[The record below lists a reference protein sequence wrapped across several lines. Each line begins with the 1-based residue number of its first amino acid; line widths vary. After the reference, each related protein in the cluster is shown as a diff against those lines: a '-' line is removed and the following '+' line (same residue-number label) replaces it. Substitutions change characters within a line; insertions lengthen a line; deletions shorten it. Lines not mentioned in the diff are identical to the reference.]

1 VAVHTQDSPFNNN
14 KYRVAIDMTYQHSY
28 AHSIADPAAFWA
40 EQADHLAWYRKP
52 SLTLQENPDGTHQ
65 WFADGRLNSCY
76 LALDRQ
82 IELGR
87 GEQAALLYDSPVT
100 GVQQAFTFYQLR
112 DEVARL
118 AGLLRQLGVGKGDGV
133 IIYMPM
139 VPQAAMA
146 MLACARIG
154 AVHSV
159 VFGGFAANE
168 LALRI
173 DDARPALLLTAS
185 CGLEFDRVIEYKP
198 LVDRALQLA
207 SHQPRHVLVLQRP
220 QARAPLQSG
229 RDLDWQEALAGAEP
243 VPPVELAAADPL
255 YIMYTSGTTGKP
267 KGIVRENGGNA
278 VALCYAMR
286 HIYGMQ
292 AGDVWWGISDVGWV
306 VGHSLIVYGPLMSGC
321 TTVFYEGKPIR
332 TPDASAYWRVV
343 EQYKVNALFCAPT
356 AMRAIRKEDPDGELI
371 RNHDLSSLRQLFLA
385 GEKLDSSTHEWLE
398 RVTGKPVHDHWWQ
411 TETGWP
417 VTAPCVGLD
426 GSAAR
431 PGSSNRAVPGYHVR
445 VLDDDGHLLGPNHQG
460 AIVIALPLPP
470 GCSQTLW
477 GDHERYLQAYLRT
490 YPGYY
495 HTGDGGYL
503 DDEGFVYI
511 MGRTDDVINV
521 SGHRLSTGEMEDLVA
536 RHPAVAEC
544 AVIGV
549 HDEIKGQV
557 PLALVV
563 LKDGEGISE
572 GQLLV
577 ELVGRVREEIGALA
591 CFNRVRLVK
600 RLPKTRSGK
609 ILRAVLRKIADGQ
622 AYMPPSTLD
631 DPAVLGEIEAVL
643 ADLPRAG

>member
-1 VAVHTQDSPFNNN
+1 
-14 KYRVAIDMTYQHSY
+14 MTYQHSY

-40 EQADHLAWYRKP
+40 EQADHLAWYRRP
-52 SLTLQENPDGTHQ
+52 SLTLQENADGTHQ

-100 GVQQAFTFYQLR
+100 GVQQAFTYYQLR

-173 DDARPALLLTAS
+173 DDARPTLLLTAS

-207 SHQPRHVLVLQRP
+207 RHQPRHVLVLQRP
-220 QARAPLQSG
+220 QARAPLQPG

-445 VLDDDGHLLGPNHQG
+445 VLDDDGYLLGPNHQG

-577 ELVGRVREEIGALA
+577 ELVGSVREEIGALA

-622 AYMPPSTLD
+622 EYVPPSTLD
-631 DPAVLGEIEAVL
+631 DPAVLGEIEVVL

>member
-1 VAVHTQDSPFNNN
+1 
-14 KYRVAIDMTYQHSY
+14 MTYQHSY
-28 AHSIADPAAFWA
+28 AQSIADPAAFWA
-40 EQADHLAWYRKP
+40 EQAARLAWYRAP
-52 SLTLQENPDGTHQ
+52 SQTLQANPDGTHR
-65 WFADGRLNSCY
+65 WFADGTLNSCY
-76 LALDRQ
+76 LALDHQ
-82 IELGR
+82 IEQGR
-87 GEQAALLYDSPVT
+87 GDQLALVYDSPVT
-100 GVQQAFTFYQLR
+100 ATQRTFTYRQLH

-118 AGLLRQLGVGKGDGV
+118 AGLLRKLGVSKGDGV

-139 VPQAAMA
+139 VPEAAMA

-173 DDARPALLLTAS
+173 DDARPTLLLTAS

-198 LVDRALQLA
+198 LVDRAVQLA
-207 SHQPRHVLVLQRP
+207 RHQPRHVLVLQRP
-220 QARAPLQSG
+220 QVAATLQPG
-229 RDLDWQEALAGAEP
+229 RDLDWQQSLAGVEP
-243 VPPVELAAADPL
+243 VEPVALEAGDPL

-278 VALCYAMR
+278 VALRYAMQ

-332 TPDASAYWRVV
+332 TPDAGAYWRVV
-343 EQYKVNALFCAPT
+343 EQYRVNALFCAPT
-356 AMRAIRKEDPDGELI
+356 AMRAIRKEDPDGELLQ
-371 RNHDLSSLRQLFLA
+371 RHDLSSLRQLFLA
-385 GEKLDSSTHEWLE
+385 GEKLDSSTHAWLE
-398 RVTGKPVHDHWWQ
+398 QVSGKPVHDHWWQ

-417 VTAPCVGLD
+417 VTAPCVGLA
-426 GSAAR
+426 GSEAR
-431 PGSSNRAVPGYHVR
+431 PGSSNRAVPGYHVQ
-445 VLDDDGHLLGPNHQG
+445 VLDDEGHLLGPNHQG
-460 AIVIALPLPP
+460 SIVIALPLPP

-477 GDHERYLQAYLRT
+477 GDHERYLQAYLQT

-536 RHPAVAEC
+536 CHPAVAEC

-549 HDEIKGQV
+549 HDDIKGQV

-563 LKDGEGISE
+563 LKDGEGIAES
-572 GQLLV
+572 QLRV
-577 ELVGRVREEIGALA
+577 ELVGRVREAIGALA
-591 CFNRVRLVK
+591 CFNRVRVVK

-622 AYMPPSTLD
+622 AYTPPSTLD

-643 ADLPRAG
+643 ADLPRVG

>member
-1 VAVHTQDSPFNNN
+1 
-14 KYRVAIDMTYQHSY
+14 MTYQHSY
-28 AHSIADPAAFWA
+28 AHSITDPAAFWA
-40 EQADHLAWYRKP
+40 EQAEHLAWYRKP
-52 SLTLQENPDGTHQ
+52 TLTLQENPDGTHR

-87 GEQAALLYDSPVT
+87 GEQMALIYDSPVT
-100 GVQQAFTFYQLR
+100 GVQQAFTYNQLR

-118 AGLLRQLGVGKGDGV
+118 AGLLSQLGVGKGDGV

-173 DDARPALLLTAS
+173 DDARPTLLLTAS

-207 SHQPRHVLVLQRP
+207 RHQPRHVLVLQRP
-220 QARAPLQSG
+220 QASARLQPN
-229 RDLDWQEALAGAEP
+229 RDLDWQQALVNAEP
-243 VPPVELAAADPL
+243 VPAVELESADPL

-343 EQYKVNALFCAPT
+343 EQYGVNALFCAPT

-371 RNHDLSSLRQLFLA
+371 RRHDLSSLRQLFLA
-385 GEKLDSSTHEWLE
+385 GEKLDSSTHQWLE

-417 VTAPCVGLD
+417 VTAPCVGLE

-477 GDHERYLQAYLRT
+477 GDHERYLQAYLQT

-503 DDEGFVYI
+503 DDDGFVYI

-536 RHPAVAEC
+536 CHPAVAEC

-563 LKDGEGISE
+563 LKDGEGITE
-572 GQLLV
+572 AQLLV
-577 ELVGRVREEIGALA
+577 DLVGRVREAIGALA

-622 AYMPPSTLD
+622 AYVPPSTLD
-631 DPAVLGEIEAVL
+631 DPAVLKEIEAVL

>member
-1 VAVHTQDSPFNNN
+1 
-14 KYRVAIDMTYQHSY
+14 MTYQHSY

-52 SLTLQENPDGTHQ
+52 SLTLQENADGTHQ

-100 GVQQAFTFYQLR
+100 GVQQAFTYYQLR

-173 DDARPALLLTAS
+173 DDARPTLLLTAS

-207 SHQPRHVLVLQRP
+207 RHQPRHVLVLQRP
-220 QARAPLQSG
+220 QARAPLQPG
-229 RDLDWQEALAGAEP
+229 RDLDWQEALAGGEP

-445 VLDDDGHLLGPNHQG
+445 VLDDDGYLLGPNHQG

-577 ELVGRVREEIGALA
+577 ELVGSVREEIGALA

-622 AYMPPSTLD
+622 EYVPPSTLD
-631 DPAVLGEIEAVL
+631 DPAVLGEIEVVL

>member
-1 VAVHTQDSPFNNN
+1 MAVHTQYSPFNNN
-14 KYRVAIDMTYQHSY
+14 KYRVAINMTYQHSY

-173 DDARPALLLTAS
+173 DDARPTLLLTAS

-220 QARAPLQSG
+220 QARAPLQPG

-343 EQYKVNALFCAPT
+343 EEYKVNALFCAPT

-549 HDEIKGQV
+549 HDQIKGQV

>member
-1 VAVHTQDSPFNNN
+1 MAVHTQYSPFNNN
-14 KYRVAIDMTYQHSY
+14 KYRVAINMTYQHSY

-100 GVQQAFTFYQLR
+100 GVQQAFTYYQLR

-173 DDARPALLLTAS
+173 DDARPTLLLTAS

-220 QARAPLQSG
+220 QARAPLQPG

-356 AMRAIRKEDPDGELI
+356 AMRAIRKEDPEGELI
-371 RNHDLSSLRQLFLA
+371 RKHDLSSLRQLFLA

-398 RVTGKPVHDHWWQ
+398 RVSGKPVHDHWWQ

-426 GSAAR
+426 GSAAK

-445 VLDDDGHLLGPNHQG
+445 VVDDEGHLLGPNHQG
-460 AIVIALPLPP
+460 SIVIALPLPP

-495 HTGDGGYL
+495 HTGDGGFL
-503 DDEGFVYI
+503 DDDGFVYI

-536 RHPAVAEC
+536 CHPAVAEC

-557 PLALVV
+557 PLALIV
-563 LKDGEGISE
+563 LKDGEGIAE
-572 GQLLV
+572 AQLLV
-577 ELVGRVREEIGALA
+577 DLVGSVREAIGPLA

-622 AYMPPSTLD
+622 DYVPPSTLD

>member
-1 VAVHTQDSPFNNN
+1 
-14 KYRVAIDMTYQHSY
+14 MTYQHSY
-28 AHSIADPAAFWA
+28 ARSISDPVAFWA
-40 EQADHLAWYRKP
+40 EQADQLAWYHKP
-52 SLTLQENPDGTHQ
+52 RQTLINNTDGSHC

-76 LALDRQ
+76 LALDHQ
-82 IELGR
+82 IEQGR
-87 GEQAALLYDSPVT
+87 GEQTALIYDSPVT
-100 GVQQAFTFYQLR
+100 ATQQRFSYRELR

-118 AGLLRQLGVGKGDGV
+118 AGLLRELGVRKGDGV
-133 IIYMPM
+133 VIYMPM

-173 DDARPALLLTAS
+173 DDAKPTLVLTAS

-198 LVDRALQLA
+198 LIDRALQLA

-220 QARAPLQSG
+220 QAKAALQPG
-229 RDLDWQEALAGAEP
+229 RDLDWQQALVNAQP
-243 VPPVELAAADPL
+243 VAPVELSATDPL

-278 VALCYAMR
+278 VALSYTMR

-306 VGHSLIVYGPLMSGC
+306 VGHSLIVYGPLMTGC

-332 TPDASAYWRVV
+332 TPDAAAYWRVV
-343 EQYKVNALFCAPT
+343 EQYQVNALFCAPT
-356 AMRAIRKEDPDGELI
+356 AMRAIRKEDPQGELLAGY
-371 RNHDLSSLRQLFLA
+371 DLSSLRQLFLA
-385 GEKLDSSTHEWLE
+385 GEKLDSSTHQWLE
-398 RVTGKPVHDHWWQ
+398 QVTGKPVHDHWWQ

-417 VTAPCVGLD
+417 VTAPCVGLE

-431 PGSSNRAVPGYHVR
+431 PGSSNRAVPGYHVQ
-445 VLDDDGHLLGPNHQG
+445 VLDDDGHLLGPNQQG

-477 GDHERYLQAYLRT
+477 GDHQRYLQAYLHT

-503 DDEGFVYI
+503 DDDGFVYI

-536 RHPAVAEC
+536 RHAAVAEC

-549 HDEIKGQV
+549 HDDIKGQV

-563 LKDGEGISE
+563 LKDGEE
-572 GQLLV
+572 LAEQKLQA
-577 ELVGRVREEIGALA
+577 ELVASVREQIGALA

-622 AYMPPSTLD
+622 AYVPPSTLD

>member
-1 VAVHTQDSPFNNN
+1 
-14 KYRVAIDMTYQHSY
+14 MTYQHSY
-28 AHSIADPAAFWA
+28 ARSISDPVAFWA
-40 EQADHLAWYRKP
+40 EQADQLAWYHKP
-52 SLTLQENPDGTHQ
+52 RQTLINNTDGSHC

-76 LALDRQ
+76 LALDYQ
-82 IELGR
+82 IEQGR
-87 GEQAALLYDSPVT
+87 GEQTALIYDSPVT
-100 GVQQAFTFYQLR
+100 ATQQRFSYRELR

-118 AGLLRQLGVGKGDGV
+118 AGLLRELGVRKGDGV
-133 IIYMPM
+133 VIYMPM

-173 DDARPALLLTAS
+173 DDAKPTLVLTAS

-198 LVDRALQLA
+198 LIDRALQLA
-207 SHQPRHVLVLQRP
+207 SHQPRHVLVQQRP
-220 QARAPLQSG
+220 QAKAALQPG
-229 RDLDWQEALAGAEP
+229 RDLDWQQALVNAQP
-243 VPPVELAAADPL
+243 VAPVELSATDPL

-278 VALCYAMR
+278 VALSYTMR

-306 VGHSLIVYGPLMSGC
+306 VGHSLIVYGPLMTGC

-332 TPDASAYWRVV
+332 TPDAAAYWRVV
-343 EQYKVNALFCAPT
+343 EQYQVNALFCAPT
-356 AMRAIRKEDPDGELI
+356 AMRAIRKEDPHGELLAGY
-371 RNHDLSSLRQLFLA
+371 DLSSLRQLFLA
-385 GEKLDSSTHEWLE
+385 GEKLDSSTHQWLE
-398 RVTGKPVHDHWWQ
+398 QVTGKPVHDHWWQ

-417 VTAPCVGLD
+417 VTAPCVGLE

-431 PGSSNRAVPGYHVR
+431 PGSSNRAVPGYHVQ
-445 VLDDDGHLLGPNHQG
+445 VLDDDGHLLGPNQQG

-477 GDHERYLQAYLRT
+477 GDHQRYLQAYLHT

-503 DDEGFVYI
+503 DDDGFVYI

-536 RHPAVAEC
+536 RHAAVAEC

-549 HDEIKGQV
+549 HDDIKGQV

-563 LKDGEGISE
+563 LKDGEE
-572 GQLLV
+572 LAEQKLQA
-577 ELVGRVREEIGALA
+577 ELVASVREQIGALA

-622 AYMPPSTLD
+622 AYVPPSTLD

>member
-1 VAVHTQDSPFNNN
+1 
-14 KYRVAIDMTYQHSY
+14 MTYQHSY
-28 AHSIADPAAFWA
+28 ARSISDPVAFWA
-40 EQADHLAWYRKP
+40 EQADQLAWYHKP
-52 SLTLQENPDGTHQ
+52 RQTLINNTDGSHC

-76 LALDRQ
+76 LALDYQ
-82 IELGR
+82 IEQGR
-87 GEQAALLYDSPVT
+87 GEQTALIYDSPVT
-100 GVQQAFTFYQLR
+100 ATQQRFSYRELR

-118 AGLLRQLGVGKGDGV
+118 AGLLRELGVRKGDGV
-133 IIYMPM
+133 VIYMPM

-173 DDARPALLLTAS
+173 DDAKPTLVLTAS

-198 LVDRALQLA
+198 LIDRALQLA
-207 SHQPRHVLVLQRP
+207 SHQPRHVLVQQRP
-220 QARAPLQSG
+220 QAKAALQPG
-229 RDLDWQEALAGAEP
+229 RDLDWQQALVNAQP
-243 VPPVELAAADPL
+243 VAPVELSATDPL

-278 VALCYAMR
+278 VALSYTMR

-306 VGHSLIVYGPLMSGC
+306 VGHSLIVYGPLMTGC

-332 TPDASAYWRVV
+332 TPDAAAYWRVV
-343 EQYKVNALFCAPT
+343 EQYQVNALFCAPT
-356 AMRAIRKEDPDGELI
+356 AMRAIRKEDPHGELLAGY
-371 RNHDLSSLRQLFLA
+371 DLSSLRQLFLA
-385 GEKLDSSTHEWLE
+385 GEKLDSSTHQWLE
-398 RVTGKPVHDHWWQ
+398 QVTGKPVHDHWWQ

-417 VTAPCVGLD
+417 VTAPCVGLE

-431 PGSSNRAVPGYHVR
+431 PGSSNRAVPGYHVQ
-445 VLDDDGHLLGPNHQG
+445 VLDDDGHLLGPNQQG

-477 GDHERYLQAYLRT
+477 GDHQRYLQAYLNT

-503 DDEGFVYI
+503 DDDGFVYI

-536 RHPAVAEC
+536 RHAAVAEC

-549 HDEIKGQV
+549 HDDIKGQV

-563 LKDGEGISE
+563 LKDGEE
-572 GQLLV
+572 LAEQKLQA
-577 ELVGRVREEIGALA
+577 ELVANVREQIGALA

-622 AYMPPSTLD
+622 AYVPPSTLD

>member
-1 VAVHTQDSPFNNN
+1 
-14 KYRVAIDMTYQHSY
+14 MTYQHSY

-52 SLTLQENPDGTHQ
+52 TLTLQENPDGTHQ

-82 IELGR
+82 IEMGR
-87 GEQAALLYDSPVT
+87 GEQTALLYDSPVT
-100 GVQQAFTFYQLR
+100 GVQQAFTYNQLR

-173 DDARPALLLTAS
+173 DDARPTLLLTAS
-185 CGLEFDRVIEYKP
+185 CGLEFERVIEYKP

-207 SHQPRHVLVLQRP
+207 RHQPRHVLVLQRP
-220 QARAPLQSG
+220 QVRAQLQAG
-229 RDLDWQEALAGAEP
+229 RDLDWQDALTHAEP
-243 VPPVELAAADPL
+243 VPPVELDAADPL

-371 RNHDLSSLRQLFLA
+371 ARHDLSSLRQLFLA

-398 RVTGKPVHDHWWQ
+398 RVSGKPVHDHWWQ

-417 VTAPCVGLD
+417 VTAPCVGLP

-563 LKDGEGISE
+563 LKDGEGIGES
-572 GQLLV
+572 QLLV
-577 ELVGRVREEIGALA
+577 ELVGSVREEIGALA

-622 AYMPPSTLD
+622 AYVPPSTLD

>member
-1 VAVHTQDSPFNNN
+1 VAVHTQCSPFNNN
-14 KYRVAIDMTYQHSY
+14 KYRVAINMTYQHSY

-40 EQADHLAWYRKP
+40 EQADHLAWYRRP
-52 SLTLQENPDGTHQ
+52 SLTLQENADGTHQ

-100 GVQQAFTFYQLR
+100 GVQQAFTYYQLR

-173 DDARPALLLTAS
+173 DDARPTLLLTAS

-207 SHQPRHVLVLQRP
+207 RHQPRHVLVLQRP
-220 QARAPLQSG
+220 QARAPLQPG

-577 ELVGRVREEIGALA
+577 ELVGSVREEIGALA

-622 AYMPPSTLD
+622 EYVPPSTLD
-631 DPAVLGEIEAVL
+631 DPAVLGEIEVVL

>member
-1 VAVHTQDSPFNNN
+1 MS
-14 KYRVAIDMTYQHSY
+14 YQHSY
-28 AHSIADPAAFWA
+28 AQSITDPAAFWA
-40 EQADHLAWYRKP
+40 EQARAVAWYRTP
-52 SLTLQENPDGTHQ
+52 TVALENNADGTHR
-65 WFADGRLNSCY
+65 WFADGQLNSCY
-76 LALDRQ
+76 LALDYQ
-82 IELGR
+82 IEQGR
-87 GEQAALLYDSPVT
+87 GEQLALIYDSPVT
-100 GVQQAFTFYQLR
+100 RTQQTFTYLQLR
-112 DEVARL
+112 EEVARL
-118 AGLLRQLGVGKGDGV
+118 AGLLRQLGVKKGDGV

-173 DDARPALLLTAS
+173 DDARPVLLLTAS
-185 CGLEFDRVIEYKP
+185 CGLEFERVIEYKP
-198 LVDRALQLA
+198 LVDRALELA
-207 SHQPRHVLVLQRP
+207 RHQPRNVLVWQRA
-220 QARAPLQSG
+220 QAQAPLQAG
-229 RDLDWQEALAGAEP
+229 RDVDWAQALSGAQP
-243 VPPVELAAADPL
+243 VDPVEVSGADPL

-286 HIYGMQ
+286 TVYGMQ

-306 VGHSLIVYGPLMSGC
+306 VGHSLIVYGPLMCGC

-356 AMRAIRKEDPDGELI
+356 AMRAIRKEDPDAALL
-371 RNHDLSSLRQLFLA
+371 RMHDLSSLRQLFLA
-385 GEKLDSSTHEWLE
+385 GEKLDSSTHQWLE
-398 RVTGKPVHDHWWQ
+398 QVSGKPVHDHWWQ

-431 PGSSNRAVPGYHVR
+431 PGSSNRAVPGYHVQ
-445 VLDDDGHLLGPNHQG
+445 VLDDDGRVVGPNHQG

-477 GDHERYLQAYLRT
+477 GDHARYVQAYLNT

-503 DDEGFVYI
+503 DEDGFVYI

-549 HDEIKGQV
+549 HDDIKGHV

-563 LKDGEGISE
+563 LKDGAGMSE
-572 GQLLV
+572 SQLLID
-577 ELVGRVREEIGALA
+577 LVASVREEIGALA
-591 CFNRVRLVK
+591 CFNQVRLVK

-622 AYMPPSTLD
+622 AYTPPSTVD
-631 DPAVLGEIEAVL
+631 DPVVLQEIEDVL
-643 ADLPRAG
+643 SGLARAG

>member
-1 VAVHTQDSPFNNN
+1 MS
-14 KYRVAIDMTYQHSY
+14 YQHSY
-28 AHSIADPAAFWA
+28 AQSIADPAAFWA
-40 EQADHLAWYRKP
+40 EQARSVAWYREP
-52 SLTLQENPDGTHQ
+52 TVVLENNADGTHQ
-65 WFADGRLNSCY
+65 WFPDASLNSCY
-76 LALDRQ
+76 LALDHQ
-82 IELGR
+82 IEQGR
-87 GEQAALLYDSPVT
+87 GDQLALIYDSPVT
-100 GVQQAFTFYQLR
+100 GTQQTFSYLQLR
-112 DEVARL
+112 EEVARL
-118 AGLLRQLGVGKGDGV
+118 AGLLRQLGVQKGDGV

-173 DDARPALLLTAS
+173 DDARPVLLLTAS
-185 CGLEFDRVIEYKP
+185 CGLEFERVIEYKP
-198 LVDRALQLA
+198 LVDRALALA
-207 SHQPRHVLVLQRP
+207 RHRPRNVLVWQRP
-220 QARAPLQSG
+220 QAQAPLQAG
-229 RDLDWQEALAGAEP
+229 RDLDWAQAVVDAQP
-243 VPPVELAAADPL
+243 VAPVELGAADPL

-278 VALCYAMR
+278 VALNYAMR
-286 HIYGMQ
+286 TVYGMQ
-292 AGDVWWGISDVGWV
+292 PGDVWWGISDVGWV
-306 VGHSLIVYGPLMSGC
+306 VGHSLIVYGPLMCGC
-321 TTVFYEGKPIR
+321 TSVFYEGKPIR

-356 AMRAIRKEDPDGELI
+356 AMRAIRKEDPDAELL
-371 RNHDLSSLRQLFLA
+371 RKHDLSSLRQLFLA
-385 GEKLDSSTHEWLE
+385 GEKLDSSTHQWLE
-398 RVTGKPVHDHWWQ
+398 RVSGKPVHDHWWQ

-417 VTAPCVGLD
+417 VTAPCVGLE

-431 PGSSNRAVPGYHVR
+431 AGSSNRAVPGYHVQ
-445 VLDDDGHLLGPNHQG
+445 VLDDDGHLVGPNHQG

-477 GDHERYLQAYLRT
+477 GDHPRYVQAYLGT

-503 DDEGFVYI
+503 DEDGFVYI

-549 HDEIKGQV
+549 HDDIKGQV

-563 LKDGEGISE
+563 LKDGAGIVES
-572 GQLLV
+572 QLLV
-577 ELVGRVREEIGALA
+577 DLVASVREEIGALA
-591 CFNRVRLVK
+591 CFNQVRLVK

-622 AYMPPSTLD
+622 AYTPPSTVD
-631 DPAVLGEIEAVL
+631 DPAVLQEIEAVL
-643 ADLPRAG
+643 SGLARAS

>member
-1 VAVHTQDSPFNNN
+1 
-14 KYRVAIDMTYQHSY
+14 MTYQHSY
-28 AHSIADPAAFWA
+28 ARSISDPVAFWA
-40 EQADHLAWYRKP
+40 EQADQLAWYHKP
-52 SLTLQENPDGTHQ
+52 RQTLINNTDGSHC

-76 LALDRQ
+76 LALDYQ
-82 IELGR
+82 IEQGR
-87 GEQAALLYDSPVT
+87 GEQTALIYDSPVT
-100 GVQQAFTFYQLR
+100 ATQQRFSYLELR

-118 AGLLRQLGVGKGDGV
+118 AGLLRELGVRKGDGV
-133 IIYMPM
+133 VIYMPM

-173 DDARPALLLTAS
+173 DDAKPTLVLTAS

-198 LVDRALQLA
+198 LIDRALQLA

-220 QARAPLQSG
+220 QTKAALQPG
-229 RDLDWQEALAGAEP
+229 RDLDWQQALVNAQSVA
-243 VPPVELAAADPL
+243 PVELSATDPL

-278 VALCYAMR
+278 VALSYTMR

-306 VGHSLIVYGPLMSGC
+306 VGHSLIVYGPLMTGC

-332 TPDASAYWRVV
+332 TPDAAAYWRVV
-343 EQYKVNALFCAPT
+343 EQYQVNALFCAPT
-356 AMRAIRKEDPDGELI
+356 AMRAIRKEDPQGELLAGY
-371 RNHDLSSLRQLFLA
+371 DLSSLRQLFLA
-385 GEKLDSSTHEWLE
+385 GEKLDSSTHQWLE
-398 RVTGKPVHDHWWQ
+398 QVTGKPVHDHWWQ

-417 VTAPCVGLD
+417 VTAPCVGLE

-431 PGSSNRAVPGYHVR
+431 PGSSNRAVPGYHVQ
-445 VLDDDGHLLGPNHQG
+445 VLDDDGHLLGPNQQG

-477 GDHERYLQAYLRT
+477 GDHQRYLQAYLHT

-503 DDEGFVYI
+503 DDDGFVYI

-536 RHPAVAEC
+536 RHAAVAEC

-549 HDEIKGQV
+549 HDDIKGQV

-563 LKDGEGISE
+563 LKDGEE
-572 GQLLV
+572 LAEQKLQA
-577 ELVGRVREEIGALA
+577 ELVASVREQIGALA

-622 AYMPPSTLD
+622 AYVPPSTLD

>member
-1 VAVHTQDSPFNNN
+1 
-14 KYRVAIDMTYQHSY
+14 MTYQHSY
-28 AHSIADPAAFWA
+28 EHSITDPAAFWA

-52 SLTLQENPDGTHQ
+52 SLTLQENPDGTHR

-76 LALDRQ
+76 LALDHQ
-82 IELGR
+82 IEQGR
-87 GEQAALLYDSPVT
+87 GEQTALIYDSPVT
-100 GVQQAFTFYQLR
+100 GVQQSFTYQQLH

-173 DDARPALLLTAS
+173 DDARPTLLLTAS
-185 CGLEFDRVIEYKP
+185 CRLEFDRVIEYKP

-207 SHQPRHVLVLQRP
+207 RHQPRHVLVLQRP
-220 QARAPLQSG
+220 QARAQLQAG
-229 RDLDWQEALAGAEP
+229 RDLDWHEALATAQP
-243 VPPVELAAADPL
+243 VPPVALDAGDPL

-343 EQYKVNALFCAPT
+343 EQYRVNALFCAPT

-371 RNHDLSSLRQLFLA
+371 RRHDLSSLRQLFLA
-385 GEKLDSSTHEWLE
+385 GEKLDSSTHQWLE
-398 RVTGKPVHDHWWQ
+398 RVSGKPVHDHWWQ

-417 VTAPCVGLD
+417 VTAPCVGLE

-431 PGSSNRAVPGYHVR
+431 PGSSNRAVPGYHVQ
-445 VLDDDGHLLGPNHQG
+445 VLDDEGHLLGPDHQG

-563 LKDGEGISE
+563 LKDGEGITE
-572 GQLLV
+572 AQLLV

-609 ILRAVLRKIADGQ
+609 ILRAVLRKIADGEV
-622 AYMPPSTLD
+622 YVPPSTLD

>member
-1 VAVHTQDSPFNNN
+1 
-14 KYRVAIDMTYQHSY
+14 M
-28 AHSIADPAAFWA
+28 
-40 EQADHLAWYRKP
+40 
-52 SLTLQENPDGTHQ
+52 
-65 WFADGRLNSCY
+65 
-76 LALDRQ
+76 
-82 IELGR
+82 
-87 GEQAALLYDSPVT
+87 
-100 GVQQAFTFYQLR
+100 
-112 DEVARL
+112 
-118 AGLLRQLGVGKGDGV
+118 
-133 IIYMPM
+133 
-139 VPQAAMA
+139 
-146 MLACARIG
+146 
-154 AVHSV
+154 
-159 VFGGFAANE
+159 
-168 LALRI
+168 
-173 DDARPALLLTAS
+173 
-185 CGLEFDRVIEYKP
+185 IEYKP

-207 SHQPRHVLVLQRP
+207 RHQPRHVLVLQRP
-220 QARAPLQSG
+220 QARAQLQAG
-229 RDLDWQEALAGAEP
+229 RDLDWHEALATAQP
-243 VPPVELAAADPL
+243 VPPVALDAGDPL

-343 EQYKVNALFCAPT
+343 EQYRVNALFCAPT

-371 RNHDLSSLRQLFLA
+371 RRHDLSSLRQLFLA
-385 GEKLDSSTHEWLE
+385 GEKLDSSTHQWLE
-398 RVTGKPVHDHWWQ
+398 RVSGKPVHDHWWQ

-417 VTAPCVGLD
+417 VTAPCVGLE

-431 PGSSNRAVPGYHVR
+431 PGSSNRAVPGYHVQ
-445 VLDDDGHLLGPNHQG
+445 VLDDEGHLLGPDHQG

-563 LKDGEGISE
+563 LKDGEGITE
-572 GQLLV
+572 AQLLV

-609 ILRAVLRKIADGQ
+609 ILRAVLRKIADGEV
-622 AYMPPSTLD
+622 YVPPSTLD

>member
-1 VAVHTQDSPFNNN
+1 
-14 KYRVAIDMTYQHSY
+14 MTYQHSY
-28 AHSIADPAAFWA
+28 ARSISDPVAFWA
-40 EQADHLAWYRKP
+40 EQADQLAWYHKP
-52 SLTLQENPDGTHQ
+52 RQTLINNTDGSHC

-76 LALDRQ
+76 LALDYQ
-82 IELGR
+82 IEQGR
-87 GEQAALLYDSPVT
+87 GEQTALIYDSPVT
-100 GVQQAFTFYQLR
+100 ATQQRFSYRELR

-118 AGLLRQLGVGKGDGV
+118 AGLLRELGVRKGDGV
-133 IIYMPM
+133 VIYMPM

-173 DDARPALLLTAS
+173 DDAKPTLVLTSS

-198 LVDRALQLA
+198 LIDRALQLA
-207 SHQPRHVLVLQRP
+207 SHQPRHVLVQQRP
-220 QARAPLQSG
+220 QAKAALQPG
-229 RDLDWQEALAGAEP
+229 RDLDWQQALVNAQP
-243 VPPVELAAADPL
+243 VAPVELSATDPL

-278 VALCYAMR
+278 VALSYTMR

-306 VGHSLIVYGPLMSGC
+306 VGHSLIVYGPLMTGC

-332 TPDASAYWRVV
+332 TPDAAAYWRVV
-343 EQYKVNALFCAPT
+343 EQYQVNALFCAPT
-356 AMRAIRKEDPDGELI
+356 AMRAIRKEDPHGELLAGY
-371 RNHDLSSLRQLFLA
+371 DLSSLRQLFLA
-385 GEKLDSSTHEWLE
+385 GEKLDSSTHQWLE
-398 RVTGKPVHDHWWQ
+398 QVTGKPVHDHWWQ

-417 VTAPCVGLD
+417 VTAPCVGLE

-431 PGSSNRAVPGYHVR
+431 PGSSNRAVPGYHVQ
-445 VLDDDGHLLGPNHQG
+445 VLDDDGHLLGPNQQG

-477 GDHERYLQAYLRT
+477 GDHQRYLQAYLHT

-503 DDEGFVYI
+503 DDDGFVYI

-536 RHPAVAEC
+536 RHAAVAEC

-549 HDEIKGQV
+549 HDDIKGQV

-563 LKDGEGISE
+563 LKDGEE
-572 GQLLV
+572 LAEQKLQA
-577 ELVGRVREEIGALA
+577 ELVASVREQIGALA

-622 AYMPPSTLD
+622 AYVPPSTLD

>member
-1 VAVHTQDSPFNNN
+1 
-14 KYRVAIDMTYQHSY
+14 MTYQHSY
-28 AHSIADPAAFWA
+28 ARSISDPVAFWA
-40 EQADHLAWYRKP
+40 EQADQLAWYHKP
-52 SLTLQENPDGTHQ
+52 RQTLINNTDGSHC

-76 LALDRQ
+76 LALDHQ
-82 IELGR
+82 IEQGR
-87 GEQAALLYDSPVT
+87 GEQTALIYDSPVT
-100 GVQQAFTFYQLR
+100 ATQQRFSYLELR

-118 AGLLRQLGVGKGDGV
+118 AGLLRELGVRKGDGV
-133 IIYMPM
+133 VIYMPM

-173 DDARPALLLTAS
+173 DDAKPTLVLTAS

-198 LVDRALQLA
+198 LIDRALQLA

-220 QARAPLQSG
+220 QAKAALQPG
-229 RDLDWQEALAGAEP
+229 RDLDWQQALVNAQP
-243 VPPVELAAADPL
+243 VAPVELSATDPL

-278 VALCYAMR
+278 VALSYTMR

-306 VGHSLIVYGPLMSGC
+306 VGHSLIVYGPLMTGC

-332 TPDASAYWRVV
+332 TPDAAAYWRVV
-343 EQYKVNALFCAPT
+343 EQYQVNALFCAPT
-356 AMRAIRKEDPDGELI
+356 AMRAIRKEDPHGELLAGY
-371 RNHDLSSLRQLFLA
+371 DLSSLRQLFLA
-385 GEKLDSSTHEWLE
+385 GEKLDSSTHQWLE
-398 RVTGKPVHDHWWQ
+398 QVTGKPVHDHWWQ

-417 VTAPCVGLD
+417 VTAPCVGLE

-431 PGSSNRAVPGYHVR
+431 PGSSNRAVPGYNVQ
-445 VLDDDGHLLGPNHQG
+445 VLDDDGHLLGPNQQG

-477 GDHERYLQAYLRT
+477 GDHQRYLQAYLHT

-503 DDEGFVYI
+503 DDDGFVYI

-536 RHPAVAEC
+536 RHAAVAEC

-549 HDEIKGQV
+549 HDDIKGQV

-563 LKDGEGISE
+563 LKDGEE
-572 GQLLV
+572 LAEQKLQA
-577 ELVGRVREEIGALA
+577 ELVASVREQIGALA

-622 AYMPPSTLD
+622 AYVPPSTLD